1 MRAQTL
7 PAAAGWRWLTGGF
20 AIFRRNPP
28 LLTLLVIS
36 YWFTVL
42 LLNVV
47 PVLGAVLASLAIPG
61 LSVGLMQAC
70 RDLERG
76 ETVGLP
82 TLFGSLRQNPR
93 TLAALGALYLAATL
107 GILGLSALVDG
118 GEFLRILLTT
128 RQADQEAVA
137 SGRLVWPAL
146 VVMLLLTPLLMAYW
160 YAPVLAAWHRLP
172 VFKSLFFSFV
182 TCWLNWRAFCV
193 YGLALVLVGAVVPG
207 MILGLLLLMFPAA
220 QNFLAALLTVPLALV
235 VAPIIFASFYVSYR
249 DVFMTG
255 ISESA

>member
-7 PAAAGWRWLTGGF
+7 PALAGWRWLTGGF

-47 PVLGAVLASLAIPG
+47 PLLGAVLASLAIPG

-76 ETVGLP
+76 ESIGLP
-82 TLFGSLRQNPR
+82 TLFGSFKHNTR
-93 TLAALGALYLAATL
+93 TLVALGAIYLAATL
-107 GILGLSALVDG
+107 GILGISTLVDG
-118 GEFLRILLTT
+118 GEFLRVLLSSKQPDPETV
-128 RQADQEAVA
+128 E
-137 SGRLVWPAL
+137 SGRLALPAL
-146 VVMLLLTPLLMAYW
+146 VVMLLLVPLLMAYW

-182 TCWLNWRAFCV
+182 SCWLNWRAFCV
-193 YGLALVLVGAVVPG
+193 YGLGLVLVGAILPG
-207 MILGLLLLMFPAA
+207 IVLGVLMLLFPGG
-220 QNFLAALLTVPLALV
+220 QNFFGALFTVPMVLV
-235 VAPIIFASFYVSYR
+235 VAPIVFASFYVSYR

>member
-7 PAAAGWRWLTGGF
+7 PAVGGWRWLTGGF
-20 AIFRRNPP
+20 AIYRRNPP

-47 PVLGAVLASLAIPG
+47 PLLGAVLASLAIPG

-70 RDLERG
+70 RNLERD
-76 ETVGLP
+76 ETIGLP
-82 TLFGSLRQNPR
+82 TLFGGLKQNSR
-93 TLAALGALYLAATL
+93 TLVALGALYLAASIAIL
-107 GILGLSALVDG
+107 GISTLVDG
-118 GEFLRILLTT
+118 GEFLRILLTGK
-128 RQADQEAVA
+128 QAGDEATGG
-137 SGRLVWPAL
+137 GRFAAPAA
-146 VVMLLLTPLLMAYW
+146 VIMLLLTPLLMAYW

-182 TCWLNWRAFCV
+182 SCWLNWRAFCV
-193 YGLALVLVGAVVPG
+193 YGLGLVVIGGILPG
-207 MILGLLLLMFPAA
+207 IVLGLLLLLFPEA
-220 QNFLAALLTVPLALV
+220 QNFVAALLTVPLVLV
-235 VAPIIFASFYVSYR
+235 VAPVVFASFYVSYR